1 MFTNNTSFVLIMYP
15 VDITRRKDFLLEKKH
30 KLLYNFLD
38 LNLKGVKNAIQDR
51 YCCFFHFALS
61 CK

>member
-38 LNLKGVKNAIQDR
+38 LNLKGVKNAI
-51 YCCFFHFALS
+51 
-61 CK
+61 